1 MPFRF
6 RRSIRLAPGLRLNIG
21 KRGVSASVG
30 ERGAHVTLGH
40 GNFRTTVSA
49 PGIGLSNTA
58 TTTRRRS
65 PHVTF
70 GSWLVGCAIAAALF
84 WWFGWL

>member
-6 RRSIRLAPGLRLNIG
+6 RRSSRLAPGLRLNIG

-65 PHVTF
+65 PLVTF
-70 GSWLVGCAIAAALF
+70 GSWLVGCAVSVAATT
-84 WWFGWL
+84 GQI